1 MPKAVASL
9 VQRARGDRAQSLV
22 RQLAG
27 PITVTFVVLFSF
39 AAKRAALITML
50 PLSLRRVMGKMWHA
64 CTMVQQ
70 GLLPGALQ
78 SSRLGPLALC
88 TLIPTS
94 TVFWIPESVGH
105 MSRVRLLVTITIRGA
120 WSRNTAHGG
129 CASGLN
135 IFESACVRARAILDL
150 LATWK

>member
-27 PITVTFVVLFSF
+27 PINHCDARGSVQLC
-39 AAKRAALITML
+39 
-50 PLSLRRVMGKMWHA
+50 GEA
-64 CTMVQQ
+64 CGFDHDVATQSETCHGLDVACVMVQQ

-120 WSRNTAHGG
+120 WSRWRAEPQPER
-129 CASGLN
+129 ASEKHPKAAGYHTRH
-135 IFESACVRARAILDL
+135 A
-150 LATWK
+150 